1 MKYSRLLYFGY
12 YVKKLNWQLFRKF
25 LTYTKNKTGRNTL
38 SICMSIFHDSLKYN
52 ISSFDFLR
60 KMRRKKIN
68 GPGLAICMNTKAS

>member
-52 ISSFDFLR
+52 ISILEYFQFR
-60 KMRRKKIN
+60 
-68 GPGLAICMNTKAS
+68 